1 MVSAKVTAP
10 AVSWLS
16 SPSISVRVP
25 GQGLLVGVIY
35 RLVQGVTD
43 PLPASPH
50 DTFHWLVSHLSSAR
64 GTRLLMVFGNSGELI

>member
-50 DTFHWLVSHLSSAR
+50 DTFHWLVSDLSSTR